1 MSQQSGGTNAKQ
13 VIIAL
18 LAGLLV
24 PVIAI
29 ILIVQLILSIER
41 GHIDKDKPGMSDEK
55 IAARLAPVGEVKVVD
70 ANAPRVEKTGEQVTT
85 EVCAACH
92 ASGALGAPKIGNN
105 GDWGPRIKQG
115 FDTMV
120 KNAINGIRQMPP
132 KGGNP
137 DLSDTEVA
145 RAVAFMGNQS
155 GGKFTEPAAPA
166 PTAVAANPAA
176 APAGTASAG
185 GTTAAATSGTA
196 APASAATPATAAA
209 APAAG
214 ATAPAAPAAAPA
226 AGDTA
231 AKGKSI
237 YDASCASCHAN
248 GVAGAP
254 KLGDKAAWA
263 ARIKAGKTTLY
274 TSALKGKGAMPP
286 KGGNMSLADDD
297 VKAAVD
303 YMIAQA
309 K

>member
-1 MSQQSGGTNAKQ
+1 MNQQSGGTNAKQ

-55 IAARLAPVGEVKVVD
+55 IAERIAPVGQVKVAD
-70 ANAPRVEKTGEQVTT
+70 ASAPRVEKTGEQVTT

-105 GDWGPRIKQG
+105 ADWAPRIKQG

-132 KGGNP
+132 RGGNP
-137 DLSDTEVA
+137 ELSDTEVA
-145 RAVAFMGNQS
+145 RAVAFIANQS

-166 PTAVAANPAA
+166 ATAV
-176 APAGTASAG
+176 
-185 GTTAAATSGTA
+185 
-196 APASAATPATAAA
+196 AA
-209 APAAG
+209 APAAPVTAAPAASPTPTTAPPAG
-214 ATAPAAPAAAPA
+214 GTAAAPAPAATPAAPATTTSAAPS
-226 AGDTA
+226 GDA

-237 YDASCASCHAN
+237 YDASCAVCHAS

-263 ARIKAGKTTLY
+263 ARIKAGSSTLY
-274 TSALKGKGAMPP
+274 ASAIKGKNAMPP
-286 KGGNMSLADDD
+286 KGGNPALSDDD

-303 YMIAQA
+303 YMVAQS

>member
-41 GHIDKDKPGMSDEK
+41 GQIDKDKPGMSDEK
-55 IAARLAPVGEVKVVD
+55 IAARLAPVGEVKVID

-132 KGGNP
+132 RGGNP

-166 PTAVAANPAA
+166 PTAVAANNTAAVPAGAANTAATAPAA
-176 APAGTASAG
+176 AAG
-185 GTTAAATSGTA
+185 
-196 APASAATPATAAA
+196 APAAVAA
-209 APAAG
+209 APAAS
-214 ATAPAAPAAAPA
+214 AALPPAAATAAAPA
-226 AGDTA
+226 ASGA
-231 AKGKSI
+231 AGKGKSI
-237 YDASCASCHAN
+237 YDASCASCHAS

-254 KLGDKAAWA
+254 KLGDKAAWTP
-263 ARIKAGKTTLY
+263 RVKAGKDTLY
-274 TSALKGKGAMPP
+274 ASALKGKRAIPH
-286 KGGNMSLADDD
+286 KRGNMALADDN
-297 VKAAVD
+297 VKTDVD
-303 YMIAQA
+303 YIIAQA